1 MEVMPKNNRERGSE
15 AMRKELEYAKKIA
28 VITKLFHSELLSE
41 QEFEKIRRKL
51 MDSYL
56 IVGER
61 SDDPMKEIA

>member
-1 MEVMPKNNRERGSE
+1 MPKNNRERGSE
-15 AMRKELEYAKKIA
+15 AIRKELEYAKKIA

-61 SDDPMKEIA
+61 SDDPMKAIA

>member
-1 MEVMPKNNRERGSE
+1 
-15 AMRKELEYAKKIA
+15 MRKELEYAKKIA

-51 MDSYL
+51 M

-61 SDDPMKEIA
+61 SDDPMKAIA

>member
-1 MEVMPKNNRERGSE
+1 
-15 AMRKELEYAKKIA
+15 MRKELEYAKKIA

-56 IVGER
+56 IVEER
-61 SDDPMKEIA
+61 SDDPMKAIA